1 MNWVSPLNTGADNVV
16 GAGVTVP
23 GSELESVDPL
33 FPDSVDP
40 LFPDSVDPELEDL
53 GFDSTRSL
61 TFMNEAFF
69 FSILEERLLTSVRLG
84 AKQRNRPLMLV
95 PRLKS
100 SSLLAPVLFTL
111 R

>member
-1 MNWVSPLNTGADNVV
+1 MNWVSPLNTGADSVV
-16 GAGVTVP
+16 GEGVTVP
-23 GSELESVDPL
+23 GSVLESVDPEV
-33 FPDSVDP
+33 PESV
-40 LFPDSVDPELEDL
+40 VPESEDL
-53 GFDSTRSL
+53 VFDSTRSL
-61 TFMNEAFF
+61 TFMKEAFF

-100 SSLLAPVLFTL
+100 SSLLAPVLLTL

>member
-1 MNWVSPLNTGADNVV
+1 MNWVSPLNTGADSVV
-16 GAGVTVP
+16 GEGVTVP
-23 GSELESVDPL
+23 GSEL
-33 FPDSVDP
+33 DSVDP
-40 LFPDSVDPELEDL
+40 LFPDSVDPELEFL

-61 TFMNEAFF
+61 TFINEAFF